1 MVASVRQAGW
11 AVRVMY
17 SVQMVTMATSVLTP
31 VSARMARVILSQGRV
46 PVTLAGKVIYTLRFL

>member
-1 MVASVRQAGW
+1 MRQAGW